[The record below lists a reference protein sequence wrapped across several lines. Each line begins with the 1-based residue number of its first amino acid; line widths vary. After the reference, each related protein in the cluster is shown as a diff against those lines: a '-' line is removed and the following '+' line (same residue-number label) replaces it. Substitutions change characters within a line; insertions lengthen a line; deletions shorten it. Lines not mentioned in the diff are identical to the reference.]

1 MVFGAVYVLLI
12 YTIVGSTDVCHSGS
26 CYMKDQYCT
35 LTLISSNCY
44 VCSCGTKDGS
54 CEEICEPDTNYPRFD
69 FSDDDSRYYMGRDLC
84 YCDQTCTWYKD
95 CCDDFRE
102 FCPEYLPSSG
112 PVYSPTIQPTYSPTL
127 GPISPTKQPSL
138 SPTSKPTSISPT
150 SKPTSTS
157 EPTYRPTSEPTYK
170 TKKPSLK
177 PTSTP
182 TLFPTFQ
189 LSPGK
194 RRYVTP
200 FLMAFEEP
208 LTQSELE
215 ALAVVICSYCF
226 ALPRDRCAYAGTE
239 LSKTYL
245 YKITSYSIEAFAVMF
260 STSLYTDGVIARAN
274 YGMEME
280 KDALGFSE
288 PPTLSFVVFG
298 KTVLVDE
305 EGNESYCVMIITILG
320 VCTCI
325 LVCVVALLM
334 MMRNRNKGANT
345 VYGGMELQPPTYNA
359 AMEEVVTTGPKEGN
373 LMWESETRA
382 V

>member
-1 MVFGAVYVLLI
+1 MLFRAVNVLLI
-12 YTIVGSTDVCHSGS
+12 ICTIVGSTYECKHDWDDCEISKFCYLLRWQDNNCGVCTCGSTDGSCYKICHSG
-26 CYMKDQYCT
+26 
-35 LTLISSNCY
+35 
-44 VCSCGTKDGS
+44 
-54 CEEICEPDTNYPRFD
+54 TNYNEYDYPDYDTRD
-69 FSDDDSRYYMGRDLC
+69 LTYMDDDKLC
-84 YCDQTCTWYKD
+84 FCDQTCTWYRD
-95 CCDDFRE
+95 CCDDFGE
-102 FCPEYLPSSG
+102 FCTSEY
-112 PVYSPTIQPTYSPTL
+112 TYS
-127 GPISPTKQPSL
+127 
-138 SPTSKPTSISPT
+138 
-150 SKPTSTS
+150 
-157 EPTYRPTSEPTYK
+157 PTSEPTYSP
-170 TKKPSLK
+170 TSEPTYWTKPSMK

-189 LSPGK
+189 WSQGK
-194 RRYVTP
+194 RSYVTP

-215 ALAVVICSYCF
+215 ALAPVICSYCF

-245 YKITSYSIEAFAVMF
+245 YKITTYSMEAFAVMF
-260 STSLYTDGVIARAN
+260 STSLYTDWVIARAN

-334 MMRNRNKGANT
+334 MMRNRNKRVNT
-345 VYGGMELQPPTYNA
+345 VYGGMEMQPPA
-359 AMEEVVTTGPKEGN
+359 IKEDMVGVVTTGEKEGK
-373 LMWESETRA
+373 LMWESETRE